1 LFLQQI
7 ATPLPK
13 TAKHTSRPKAKK
25 RSVPPRADERTFER
39 VVATG
44 VRKFILK
51 DATIRDFFVALRS
64 AARKNVVP
72 PHPLSALV
80 LSRIVKESMEKRK
93 KRRKT

>member
-1 LFLQQI
+1 MFLQYI

-25 RSVPPRADERTFER
+25 RAVPPRVDERTFER
-39 VVATG
+39 VVASG

-80 LSRIVKESMEKRK
+80 LSRIVRESMQKRK
-93 KRRKT
+93 KRRKS